1 MDSQIGSDIAKL
13 LGNLGKSEVSGAK
26 SASSGEAGMAFKRTL
41 AASVQAQAAQTGG
54 KGLPVTSDSEG
65 AAPLASAG
73 VPAAAVAAQRA
84 VEPEPIATTV
94 LPEFDLHV
102 VGAPA
107 ERLAVMKFAEEAG
120 LSEEVLAQV
129 FASAED
135 DSAPTPVGATDLA
148 EAIAGAITQWIATQQ
163 TQADRS
169 TSAGGESLSQT
180 ADSKGEPATRPE
192 GDTLSKL
199 ITPALQ
205 VVTQHSG
212 ASPAELA
219 EQLAADIKPVL
230 QASVAG
236 GAQSSASAAELS
248 QSIVDVVKPS
258 IALWLNSQGDEV
270 KRADFSI
277 DAVAQNIALTI
288 TSELRSVTSELRSV
302 PSLSTTEL
310 KRELESAIAQWVK
323 ASPSLTG
330 ISVSDAWIR
339 DAAQKVAPS
348 VSEWI
353 AVSAVSGRPSDQ
365 LVAQISP
372 QVTQALGTLGET
384 TGAASFLSGPG
395 LNAQPPSSA
404 MAANTTGVLV
414 GLEGVSETQLRVVRD
429 NVVAH
434 PQPITLTVMGSE
446 LEFGR
451 SAQQALTQVVA
462 PPSRPAAETLV
473 LPQSA
478 ATLDRFALRG
488 AGLRPDGVGE
498 ITKKVSSLNPDGSKA
513 DKIDSMVAVR
523 DLVSARSLE
532 LARLASSGDKPLVA
546 SSAQQ
551 SPFAGL
557 VQGEVGDAAARP
569 VASSEFSLRQSLAGA
584 ERAAISDA
592 GRLNQFALN
601 QNTAARELASRHL
614 SEALGQRLA
623 ANIAAGHYRLTFNVN
638 PRELGAIDVVMEMR
652 DGRLDAQINA
662 SNAVTRD
669 LLGDSLPRLR
679 DALQQNG
686 INLAQLQVG
695 SDSQQGNAQGRQ
707 ASDEQPADQGREQMR
722 LTDVSDDL
730 VSEDL
735 ELGLDLDSV
744 DFWA

>member
-65 AAPLASAG
+65 AALPASAG
-73 VPAAAVAAQRA
+73 VSAAAVAAQHA

-129 FASAED
+129 LASAED
-135 DSAPTPVGATDLA
+135 DSAPIPVGATDLA

-163 TQADRS
+163 TQADRA

-180 ADSKGEPATRPE
+180 ADSKGEPVTRPE

-258 IALWLNSQGDEV
+258 IALWINSQGDEF
-270 KRADFSI
+270 KRADVSI

-288 TSELRSVTSELRSV
+288 SSELRSV

-310 KRELESAIAQWVK
+310 KRELEAAVAQWVK

-339 DAAQKVAPS
+339 DAAQKVAPA

-353 AVSAVSGRPSDQ
+353 AVSAVSGRQSDQ

-384 TGAASFLSGPG
+384 TRAASFLSGPG
-395 LNAQPPSSA
+395 LNTQPPSSA
-404 MAANTTGVLV
+404 MVANTTGVLV

>member
-65 AAPLASAG
+65 AALPASAG
-73 VPAAAVAAQRA
+73 DSAAAVTAQRA

-135 DSAPTPVGATDLA
+135 DSAPIPVGATDLA

-163 TQADRS
+163 TQADRA

-180 ADSKGEPATRPE
+180 ADSKGEPVTRPE

-212 ASPAELA
+212 ASPTELA
-219 EQLAADIKPVL
+219 EQLVAEIKPVL

-236 GAQSSASAAELS
+236 GAQPSASAAELS

-258 IALWLNSQGDEV
+258 IALWLNSQSDEF
-270 KRADFSI
+270 KRADVSI

-288 TSELRSVTSELRSV
+288 TSELRSV

-310 KRELESAIAQWVK
+310 KRELESAVAQWVK

-339 DAAQKVAPS
+339 DAAQKVAPA

-353 AVSAVSGRPSDQ
+353 AVSSVSGRQSDQ

-384 TGAASFLSGPG
+384 TGVASFLSGPG
-395 LNAQPPSSA
+395 LNTQPPSSA

-446 LEFGR
+446 PEFGR

-488 AGLRPDGVGE
+488 AGLRPDGLDE
-498 ITKKVSSLNPDGSKA
+498 MTKKVRSPNPDGPKA

-569 VASSEFSLRQSLAGA
+569 VGSSEFSLRQSLAGA
-584 ERAAISDA
+584 ERTAISDT
-592 GRLNQFALN
+592 GRLNQFALS

-707 ASDEQPADQGREQMR
+707 ASGEQPADQGREQMR

>member
-65 AAPLASAG
+65 AALPASAG
-73 VPAAAVAAQRA
+73 VSAAAVAAQRA

-135 DSAPTPVGATDLA
+135 DSAPIPVGATDLA

-163 TQADRS
+163 TQADRA

-180 ADSKGEPATRPE
+180 ADSKGEPVTRLE
-192 GDTLSKL
+192 GGTLSKL

-212 ASPAELA
+212 ASPTELA
-219 EQLAADIKPVL
+219 EQLAAEIKPVL

-236 GAQSSASAAELS
+236 GAQPSASAAELS

-258 IALWLNSQGDEV
+258 IALWLNSQGDEF
-270 KRADFSI
+270 KRADVSI

-288 TSELRSVTSELRSV
+288 TSELRSV

-310 KRELESAIAQWVK
+310 KRELESAVAQWVK

-339 DAAQKVAPS
+339 DAAQKVAPA

-353 AVSAVSGRPSDQ
+353 AVSSVSGRQSDQ

-384 TGAASFLSGPG
+384 TGVASFLSGPG
-395 LNAQPPSSA
+395 LNTQPPSSA

-414 GLEGVSETQLRVVRD
+414 GLEGMSETQLRVVRD

-446 LEFGR
+446 PEFGR

-488 AGLRPDGVGE
+488 AGLRPDGLDE
-498 ITKKVSSLNPDGSKA
+498 MTKKVRSLNPDGPKA

-584 ERAAISDA
+584 ERTAISDT
-592 GRLNQFALN
+592 GRLNQFALS

-707 ASDEQPADQGREQMR
+707 ASGEQPADQGREQMR

>member
-65 AAPLASAG
+65 AALPASAG
-73 VPAAAVAAQRA
+73 VSAAAVAAQRA

-135 DSAPTPVGATDLA
+135 DSAPIPVGATDLA

-163 TQADRS
+163 TQADRA

-180 ADSKGEPATRPE
+180 ADSKGEPVTRPE

-258 IALWLNSQGDEV
+258 IALWLNSQGDEF
-270 KRADFSI
+270 KRADVSI

-288 TSELRSVTSELRSV
+288 TSELRSV

-310 KRELESAIAQWVK
+310 KRELESAVAQWVK
-323 ASPSLTG
+323 TSPSLTG

-339 DAAQKVAPS
+339 DAAQKVAPA

-353 AVSAVSGRPSDQ
+353 AVSSVSGRQSDQ

-384 TGAASFLSGPG
+384 TGVASFLSGPG
-395 LNAQPPSSA
+395 LNTQPPSSA

-414 GLEGVSETQLRVVRD
+414 GLEGMSETQLRVVRD

-446 LEFGR
+446 PEFGR

-488 AGLRPDGVGE
+488 AGLRPDGLDE
-498 ITKKVSSLNPDGSKA
+498 MTKKVRSLNPDGPKA

-584 ERAAISDA
+584 ERSAISDT
-592 GRLNQFALN
+592 GRLNQFALS

-707 ASDEQPADQGREQMR
+707 ASGEQPADQGREQMR

>member
-65 AAPLASAG
+65 AALPASAG
-73 VPAAAVAAQRA
+73 VSAAAVAAQRA

-135 DSAPTPVGATDLA
+135 DSAPIPVGATDLA

-163 TQADRS
+163 TQADRA

-180 ADSKGEPATRPE
+180 ADSKGEPVTRPE

-212 ASPAELA
+212 ASPTELA
-219 EQLAADIKPVL
+219 EQLAAEIKPVL

-248 QSIVDVVKPS
+248 QSVVDVVKPS
-258 IALWLNSQGDEV
+258 IALWLNSQGDEF
-270 KRADFSI
+270 KRADVSI

-288 TSELRSVTSELRSV
+288 TSELRSV

-310 KRELESAIAQWVK
+310 KRELESAVAQWVK
-323 ASPSLTG
+323 ASPYLTG

-339 DAAQKVAPS
+339 DAAQKVAPA

-353 AVSAVSGRPSDQ
+353 AVSSVSGRQSDQ

-384 TGAASFLSGPG
+384 KGAASFLSGPG
-395 LNAQPPSSA
+395 LNTQPPSSA

-414 GLEGVSETQLRVVRD
+414 GLEGMSETQLRVVRD

-446 LEFGR
+446 PEFGR

-488 AGLRPDGVGE
+488 AGLRPDGLDE
-498 ITKKVSSLNPDGSKA
+498 MTKKVRSLNPDGPKV

-557 VQGEVGDAAARP
+557 VQGEVGDAPARP

-584 ERAAISDA
+584 ERTAISDT
-592 GRLNQFALN
+592 GRLNQFALS

-669 LLGDSLPRLR
+669 LLGDSLSRLR

-707 ASDEQPADQGREQMR
+707 ASGEQPADQGREQMR

>member
-65 AAPLASAG
+65 AALPASAG
-73 VPAAAVAAQRA
+73 VSAAAVAAQRA

-135 DSAPTPVGATDLA
+135 DSAPIPVGATDLA

-163 TQADRS
+163 TQADRA

-180 ADSKGEPATRPE
+180 ADSKGEPVTRPE

-219 EQLAADIKPVL
+219 ERLAADIKPVL

-258 IALWLNSQGDEV
+258 IALWLNSQGDEF
-270 KRADFSI
+270 KRADVSI

-288 TSELRSVTSELRSV
+288 TSELRSV

-339 DAAQKVAPS
+339 DAAQKVAPA

-353 AVSAVSGRPSDQ
+353 AVSAVSGRQSDQ

-395 LNAQPPSSA
+395 LNTQPPSSA

-669 LLGDSLPRLR
+669 LLVTPCRGCAMHFSKTVL
-679 DALQQNG
+679 
-686 INLAQLQVG
+686 I
-695 SDSQQGNAQGRQ
+695 
-707 ASDEQPADQGREQMR
+707 
-722 LTDVSDDL
+722 
-730 VSEDL
+730 
-735 ELGLDLDSV
+735 
-744 DFWA
+744 

>member
-65 AAPLASAG
+65 AALPASAG
-73 VPAAAVAAQRA
+73 VSAAAVAAQRA

-135 DSAPTPVGATDLA
+135 DSAPIPVGATDLA

-163 TQADRS
+163 TQADRA

-180 ADSKGEPATRPE
+180 ADSKGEPVTRPE

-212 ASPAELA
+212 ASPTELA
-219 EQLAADIKPVL
+219 EQLAAEIKPVL

-258 IALWLNSQGDEV
+258 IALWLNSQGDEF
-270 KRADFSI
+270 KRADVSI

-288 TSELRSVTSELRSV
+288 TSELRSV

-310 KRELESAIAQWVK
+310 KRELESAVAQWVK

-339 DAAQKVAPS
+339 DAAQKVAPA

-353 AVSAVSGRPSDQ
+353 AVSSVSGRQSDQ

-384 TGAASFLSGPG
+384 TGVASFLSGPG
-395 LNAQPPSSA
+395 LNTQPPSSA

-414 GLEGVSETQLRVVRD
+414 GLEGMSETQLRVVRD

-446 LEFGR
+446 PEFGR

-488 AGLRPDGVGE
+488 AGLRPDGLDE
-498 ITKKVSSLNPDGSKA
+498 MTKKVRSLNPDGPKA

-584 ERAAISDA
+584 ERTAISDT
-592 GRLNQFALN
+592 GRLNQFALS

-707 ASDEQPADQGREQMR
+707 ASGEQPADQGREQMR

>member
-65 AAPLASAG
+65 AALPASAG
-73 VPAAAVAAQRA
+73 VSAAAVAAQHA
-84 VEPEPIATTV
+84 VEPEPIVTTV

-135 DSAPTPVGATDLA
+135 DSAPIPVGATDLA

-163 TQADRS
+163 TQADRA

-180 ADSKGEPATRPE
+180 ADSKGEPVTRPE

-248 QSIVDVVKPS
+248 QTIVDVVKPS
-258 IALWLNSQGDEV
+258 IALWINSQGDEF
-270 KRADFSI
+270 KRASVSI

-288 TSELRSVTSELRSV
+288 SSELRSV

-310 KRELESAIAQWVK
+310 KRELEAAVAQWVK

-330 ISVSDAWIR
+330 ISISDAWIR
-339 DAAQKVAPS
+339 DAAQKVAPA

-353 AVSAVSGRPSDQ
+353 AVSAVSGRQSDQ

-395 LNAQPPSSA
+395 LNTQPPSSA
-404 MAANTTGVLV
+404 MVANTTGVLV

-434 PQPITLTVMGSE
+434 PQPISLTVMGSE

>member
-65 AAPLASAG
+65 AALPASAG
-73 VPAAAVAAQRA
+73 VSAAAVAAQRA

-135 DSAPTPVGATDLA
+135 DSAPIPVGATDLA

-163 TQADRS
+163 TQADRA

-180 ADSKGEPATRPE
+180 ADSKGEPVTRPE

-258 IALWLNSQGDEV
+258 IALWLNSQGDEF
-270 KRADFSI
+270 KRADVSI

-288 TSELRSVTSELRSV
+288 SSELRSV

-310 KRELESAIAQWVK
+310 KRELEAAVAQWVK

-339 DAAQKVAPS
+339 DAAQKVAPA

-353 AVSAVSGRPSDQ
+353 AVSAVSGRQSDQ

-395 LNAQPPSSA
+395 LNTQPPSSA

>member
-65 AAPLASAG
+65 AALPASAG
-73 VPAAAVAAQRA
+73 VSAAAVAAQRA

-135 DSAPTPVGATDLA
+135 DSAPIPVGATDLA

-163 TQADRS
+163 TQADRA

-180 ADSKGEPATRPE
+180 ADSKGEPVTRPE

-212 ASPAELA
+212 ASPTELA
-219 EQLAADIKPVL
+219 EQLVAEIKPVL

-258 IALWLNSQGDEV
+258 IALWLNSQGDEF
-270 KRADFSI
+270 KRADVSI

-288 TSELRSVTSELRSV
+288 TSELRSV

-310 KRELESAIAQWVK
+310 KRELESAVAQWVK

-339 DAAQKVAPS
+339 DAAQKVAPA

-353 AVSAVSGRPSDQ
+353 AVSSVSGRQSDQ

-384 TGAASFLSGPG
+384 TGVASFLSGPG
-395 LNAQPPSSA
+395 LNTQPPSSA

-414 GLEGVSETQLRVVRD
+414 GLEGMSETQLRVVRD

-446 LEFGR
+446 PEFGR

-488 AGLRPDGVGE
+488 AGLRPDGLDE
-498 ITKKVSSLNPDGSKA
+498 MTKKVRSLNPDGPKA

-584 ERAAISDA
+584 ERTAISDT
-592 GRLNQFALN
+592 GRLNQFALS

-707 ASDEQPADQGREQMR
+707 ASGEQPADQGREQMR

>member
-65 AAPLASAG
+65 AALPASAG
-73 VPAAAVAAQRA
+73 VSAAAVAAQRA

-135 DSAPTPVGATDLA
+135 DSAPIPVGATDLA

-163 TQADRS
+163 TQADRA

-180 ADSKGEPATRPE
+180 ADSKGEPVTRPE

-212 ASPAELA
+212 ASPTELA
-219 EQLAADIKPVL
+219 EQLAAEIKPVL

-236 GAQSSASAAELS
+236 EAQSSASAAELS

-258 IALWLNSQGDEV
+258 IALWLNSQGDEF
-270 KRADFSI
+270 KSADVSI

-288 TSELRSVTSELRSV
+288 TSELRSV

-310 KRELESAIAQWVK
+310 KRELESAVAQWVK

-339 DAAQKVAPS
+339 DAAQRVAPA

-353 AVSAVSGRPSDQ
+353 AVSSVSGRQSDQ

-395 LNAQPPSSA
+395 LNTQPPSSA

-414 GLEGVSETQLRVVRD
+414 GLEGMSETQLRVVRD

-446 LEFGR
+446 PEFGR

-488 AGLRPDGVGE
+488 AGLRPDGLDE
-498 ITKKVSSLNPDGSKA
+498 MTKKVRSLNPDGPKA

-584 ERAAISDA
+584 ERTAISDT
-592 GRLNQFALN
+592 GRLNQFALS

-707 ASDEQPADQGREQMR
+707 ASGEQPADQGREQMR

>member
-65 AAPLASAG
+65 AALPASAG
-73 VPAAAVAAQRA
+73 VSAAAVAAQRA

-135 DSAPTPVGATDLA
+135 DSAPIPVGATDLA

-163 TQADRS
+163 TQADRA

-180 ADSKGEPATRPE
+180 ADSKGEPVTRPE

-212 ASPAELA
+212 ASPTELA
-219 EQLAADIKPVL
+219 EQLAAEIKPVL

-236 GAQSSASAAELS
+236 GAQPSASAAELS

-258 IALWLNSQGDEV
+258 IALWLNSQGDEF
-270 KRADFSI
+270 KRADVSI

-288 TSELRSVTSELRSV
+288 TSELRSV

-310 KRELESAIAQWVK
+310 KRELESAVAQWVK

-339 DAAQKVAPS
+339 DAAQKVAPA

-353 AVSAVSGRPSDQ
+353 AVSSVSGRQSDQ

-384 TGAASFLSGPG
+384 TGVASFLSGPG
-395 LNAQPPSSA
+395 LNTQPPSSA

-414 GLEGVSETQLRVVRD
+414 GLEGMSETQLRVVRD

-446 LEFGR
+446 PEFGR

-488 AGLRPDGVGE
+488 AGLRPDGLDE
-498 ITKKVSSLNPDGSKA
+498 MTKKVRSLNPDGPKA

-584 ERAAISDA
+584 ERIAISDT
-592 GRLNQFALN
+592 GRLNQFALS
-601 QNTAARELASRHL
+601 QNTAAREMASRHL

-707 ASDEQPADQGREQMR
+707 ASGEQPADQGREQMR

>member
-65 AAPLASAG
+65 AALPASAG
-73 VPAAAVAAQRA
+73 VSAAAVAAQRA

-107 ERLAVMKFAEEAG
+107 EQLAVMKFAEEAG

-135 DSAPTPVGATDLA
+135 DSAPIPVGATDLA

-163 TQADRS
+163 TQADRA

-180 ADSKGEPATRPE
+180 ADSKGEPVTRPE

-212 ASPAELA
+212 ASPTELA
-219 EQLAADIKPVL
+219 EQLVAEIKPVL

-258 IALWLNSQGDEV
+258 IALWINSQGDDF
-270 KRADFSI
+270 KRADVSI

-288 TSELRSVTSELRSV
+288 SSELRSV

-310 KRELESAIAQWVK
+310 KRELEAAVAQWVK

-339 DAAQKVAPS
+339 DAAQKVAPA

-353 AVSAVSGRPSDQ
+353 AVSSVSGRQSDQ

-384 TGAASFLSGPG
+384 TGVASFLSGPG
-395 LNAQPPSSA
+395 LNTQPPSSA

-414 GLEGVSETQLRVVRD
+414 GLEGMSETQLRVVRD

-488 AGLRPDGVGE
+488 AGLRPDGLDE
-498 ITKKVSSLNPDGSKA
+498 MTKKVRSLNPDGPKA

-584 ERAAISDA
+584 ERTAISDT
-592 GRLNQFALN
+592 GRLNQFALS

>member
-65 AAPLASAG
+65 AALPASAG
-73 VPAAAVAAQRA
+73 VSAAAVAAQRA

-135 DSAPTPVGATDLA
+135 DSAPIPVGATDLA

-163 TQADRS
+163 TQADRA

-180 ADSKGEPATRPE
+180 ADSKGEPVTRPE

-212 ASPAELA
+212 ASPTELA
-219 EQLAADIKPVL
+219 EQLAAEIKPVL

-258 IALWLNSQGDEV
+258 IALWLNSQGDEF
-270 KRADFSI
+270 KRADVSI

-288 TSELRSVTSELRSV
+288 TSELRSV

-310 KRELESAIAQWVK
+310 KRELESAVAQWVK

-339 DAAQKVAPS
+339 DAAQKVAPA

-353 AVSAVSGRPSDQ
+353 AVSSVSGRQSDQ

-384 TGAASFLSGPG
+384 TGVASFLSGPG
-395 LNAQPPSSA
+395 LNTQPPSSA

-414 GLEGVSETQLRVVRD
+414 GLEGMSETQLRVVRD

-446 LEFGR
+446 PEFGR

-488 AGLRPDGVGE
+488 AGLRPDGLDE
-498 ITKKVSSLNPDGSKA
+498 MTKKVRSLNPDGPKA

-584 ERAAISDA
+584 ERIAISDT
-592 GRLNQFALN
+592 GRLNQFALS
-601 QNTAARELASRHL
+601 QNTAAREMASRHL

-707 ASDEQPADQGREQMR
+707 ASGEQPADQGREQMR

>member
-13 LGNLGKSEVSGAK
+13 LGNLGKSQVSGAK
-26 SASSGEAGMAFKRTL
+26 SASSSEAGVAFKRTL
-41 AASVQAQAAQTGG
+41 AASVQAQAAQAGG
-54 KGLPVTSDSEG
+54 KGLPVAPDSEV
-65 AAPLASAG
+65 AAVPASAG
-73 VPAAAVAAQRA
+73 GSAAAVGAQRA
-84 VEPEPIATTV
+84 TEPGPIATTV

-102 VGAPA
+102 VGAPV
-107 ERLAVMKFAEEAG
+107 ERLAVMKFAEETG
-120 LSEEVLAQV
+120 LSEEVLAQI
-129 FASAED
+129 FASAGD
-135 DSAPTPVGATDLA
+135 DSAPAPVGDNDLA
-148 EAIAGAITQWIATQQ
+148 EAMAGAITQWIAAQQ
-163 TQADRS
+163 T
-169 TSAGGESLSQT
+169 E
-180 ADSKGEPATRPE
+180 GEPGTRLE
-192 GDTLSKL
+192 GDSLSKL
-199 ITPALQ
+199 ITPALHFVSQ
-205 VVTQHSG
+205 NSG

-219 EQLAADIKPVL
+219 QQLAADVKPVL
-230 QASVAG
+230 QASLAG
-236 GAQSSASAAELS
+236 GAQPRASATELS
-248 QSIVDVVKPS
+248 QSIIDVVKPS
-258 IALWLNSQGDEV
+258 IALWLDSQGDELM
-270 KRADFSI
+270 RAEVSI
-277 DAVAQNIALTI
+277 EAVAQSVARTI
-288 TSELRSVTSELRSV
+288 TSELRSVPTV
-302 PSLSTTEL
+302 TTTEL
-310 KRELESAIAQWVK
+310 KRELEAAVAQWVK

-339 DAAQKVAPS
+339 DVAQKVAP
-348 VSEWI
+348 
-353 AVSAVSGRPSDQ
+353 AVSGRQTDQ
-365 LVAQISP
+365 LVAQISL
-372 QVTQALGTLGET
+372 QVTQALRTLSEA
-384 TGAASFLSGPG
+384 TGAGSLLNGPA
-395 LNAQPPSSA
+395 LNPQQPSSR
-404 MAANTTGVLV
+404 MVANTAGLV
-414 GLEGVSETQLRVVRD
+414 GLEGVSETQLRAVRD

-434 PQPITLTVMGSE
+434 PQPITLTVMGPE
-446 LEFGR
+446 LESGR
-451 SAQQALTQVVA
+451 SAQLALTQVLASPGRSVPEA
-462 PPSRPAAETLV
+462 LI
-473 LPQSA
+473 LHQSA

-488 AGLRPDGVGE
+488 AGLRPDVVDE
-498 ITKKVSSLNPDGSKA
+498 TTKTISNLSPDGSKA
-513 DKIDSMVAVR
+513 DKIDSMVALR

-546 SSAQQ
+546 SGAQQ
-551 SPFAGL
+551 SSFAGL

-569 VASSEFSLRQSLAGA
+569 VAPSEFSLRQSLPGA
-584 ERAAISDA
+584 ERAVISDA

-695 SDSQQGNAQGRQ
+695 SESQQGNAQGRQ
-707 ASDEQPADQGREQMR
+707 ASGEQSTDQGQEQMR

>member
-41 AASVQAQAAQTGG
+41 AASLQAQAAQTGG

-65 AAPLASAG
+65 AALPASAG
-73 VPAAAVAAQRA
+73 VSAAAVAAQHA
-84 VEPEPIATTV
+84 VEPEPIVTTV

-135 DSAPTPVGATDLA
+135 DSAPIPVGATDLA

-163 TQADRS
+163 TQADRA

-180 ADSKGEPATRPE
+180 ADSKGEPVTRPE

-236 GAQSSASAAELS
+236 GAQSSASAVELS

-258 IALWLNSQGDEV
+258 IALWINSQGDEF
-270 KRADFSI
+270 KRASVSI

-288 TSELRSVTSELRSV
+288 SSELRSV

-310 KRELESAIAQWVK
+310 ERELEAAVAQWVK

-330 ISVSDAWIR
+330 ISISDAWIR
-339 DAAQKVAPS
+339 DAAQKVAPA

-353 AVSAVSGRPSDQ
+353 AVSAVSGRQSDQ

-395 LNAQPPSSA
+395 LNTQPPSSA
-404 MAANTTGVLV
+404 MVANTTGVLV

-434 PQPITLTVMGSE
+434 PQPISLTVMGSE

-462 PPSRPAAETLV
+462 PPSRPAAEALV

-498 ITKKVSSLNPDGSKA
+498 ITKTVSSLNPDGSKA
-513 DKIDSMVAVR
+513 EKIDSMVAVR

>member
-65 AAPLASAG
+65 AALPASAG
-73 VPAAAVAAQRA
+73 VSAAAVAAQRA

-135 DSAPTPVGATDLA
+135 DSAPIPVGATDLA

-163 TQADRS
+163 TQADRA

-180 ADSKGEPATRPE
+180 ADSKGEPVTRPE

-212 ASPAELA
+212 ASPTELA
-219 EQLAADIKPVL
+219 EQLAAEIKPVL

-258 IALWLNSQGDEV
+258 IALWINSQGDEF
-270 KRADFSI
+270 KRADVSI

-288 TSELRSVTSELRSV
+288 SSELRSV

-310 KRELESAIAQWVK
+310 KRELESAVAQWVK

-339 DAAQKVAPS
+339 DAAQRVAPA

-353 AVSAVSGRPSDQ
+353 AVSSVSGRQSDQ

-395 LNAQPPSSA
+395 LNTQPPSSA

-414 GLEGVSETQLRVVRD
+414 GLEGMSETQLRVVRD

-446 LEFGR
+446 PEFGR

-488 AGLRPDGVGE
+488 AGLRPDGLDE
-498 ITKKVSSLNPDGSKA
+498 MTKKVRSLNPDGPKA

-584 ERAAISDA
+584 ERTAISDT
-592 GRLNQFALN
+592 GRLNQFALS
-601 QNTAARELASRHL
+601 QNTAAREMASRHL

-707 ASDEQPADQGREQMR
+707 ASGEQPADQGREQMR

>member
-13 LGNLGKSEVSGAK
+13 LGNLGKSEGSGAK
-26 SASSGEAGMAFKRTL
+26 SASSSEAGVAFKRTL
-41 AASVQAQAAQTGG
+41 AASVQAQAAQAGG
-54 KGLPVTSDSEG
+54 KGLPVASGSEG
-65 AAPLASAG
+65 ATVPASAG
-73 VPAAAVAAQRA
+73 VSAATEAAQRA

-107 ERLAVMKFAEEAG
+107 GRLAVMKFAEETG
-120 LSEEVLAQV
+120 LSEEVLAQI
-129 FASAED
+129 FASAGDE
-135 DSAPTPVGATDLA
+135 SAPIPVGDNDLA
-148 EAIAGAITQWIATQQ
+148 EAIAGAITQWIAAQQ
-163 TQADRS
+163 TQGDRA
-169 TSAGGESLSQT
+169 TSAGGESSSQT
-180 ADSKGEPATRPE
+180 ANLKGEPVTRLE
-192 GDTLSKL
+192 SDTLSKL

-205 VVTQHSG
+205 FVSQHSG
-212 ASPAELA
+212 ASPDELA

-230 QASVAG
+230 QASLAG
-236 GAQSSASAAELS
+236 GAQSSALAAGLS

-258 IALWLNSQGDEV
+258 IALWLNSQGDEL
-270 KRADFSI
+270 KRAEVSI
-277 DAVAQNIALTI
+277 DAIAQNVALSI
-288 TSELRSVTSELRSV
+288 TSELRPV
-302 PSLSTTEL
+302 PTPTTTEL
-310 KRELESAIAQWVK
+310 KRELEAAVAQWVK

-339 DAAQKVAPS
+339 DAAKKVAPA

-353 AVSAVSGRPSDQ
+353 AASAVSGRHTDQ

-372 QVTQALGTLGET
+372 QVTQALRTLSET
-384 TGAASFLSGPG
+384 TGAGSR
-395 LNAQPPSSA
+395 LNGAALNTQSPSSRMGA
-404 MAANTTGVLV
+404 NAAGVLV
-414 GLEGVSETQLRVVRD
+414 GLEGVSETQLRAVRD
-429 NVVAH
+429 KVVAH
-434 PQPITLTVMGSE
+434 PQPITLTVMGPE
-446 LEFGR
+446 LESGR

-462 PPSRPAAETLV
+462 PPSRFVPEALI

-488 AGLRPDGVGE
+488 AGLRPDGVDAM
-498 ITKKVSSLNPDGSKA
+498 TKTISNLSPDGSKA
-513 DKIDSMVAVR
+513 DKIDSMVALR

-532 LARLASSGDKPLVA
+532 LAKLASSGDKPLVA
-546 SSAQQ
+546 SGAQQ
-551 SPFAGL
+551 SSFAGL
-557 VQGEVGDAAARP
+557 VQGEGGDAAARP
-569 VASSEFSLRQSLAGA
+569 VASSEFSLRQSLPGA
-584 ERAAISDA
+584 ERAVISDA

-601 QNTAARELASRHL
+601 QQTAARELASRHL

-679 DALQQNG
+679 DALQQSG

-695 SDSQQGNAQGRQ
+695 SESQQGNAQGRQ
-707 ASDEQPADQGREQMR
+707 ASGEQPADQGQEQMR

>member
-65 AAPLASAG
+65 AALPASAG
-73 VPAAAVAAQRA
+73 VSAAAVAAQHA

-135 DSAPTPVGATDLA
+135 DSAPIPVGATDLA

-163 TQADRS
+163 TQADRA

-180 ADSKGEPATRPE
+180 ADSKGEPVTRPE

-212 ASPAELA
+212 ASPTELA
-219 EQLAADIKPVL
+219 EQLAAEIKPVL

-258 IALWLNSQGDEV
+258 IALWINSQGDEF
-270 KRADFSI
+270 KRADVSI

-288 TSELRSVTSELRSV
+288 SSELRSV

-310 KRELESAIAQWVK
+310 KRELESAVAQWVK

-339 DAAQKVAPS
+339 DAAQKVAPA

-353 AVSAVSGRPSDQ
+353 AVSSVSGRQSDQ

-395 LNAQPPSSA
+395 LNTQPPSSA
-404 MAANTTGVLV
+404 MVANTTGVLV
-414 GLEGVSETQLRVVRD
+414 GLEGMSETQLRVVRD
-429 NVVAH
+429 NAVAH

-446 LEFGR
+446 PEFGR

-488 AGLRPDGVGE
+488 AGLRPDGLDE
-498 ITKKVSSLNPDGSKA
+498 MTKKVRSLNPDGPKA

-584 ERAAISDA
+584 ERTAISDT
-592 GRLNQFALN
+592 GRLNQFALS

-707 ASDEQPADQGREQMR
+707 ASGEQPADQGREQMR

>member
-65 AAPLASAG
+65 AALPASAG
-73 VPAAAVAAQRA
+73 VSAAAVAAQRA

-135 DSAPTPVGATDLA
+135 DSAPIPVGATDLA

-163 TQADRS
+163 TQADRA

-180 ADSKGEPATRPE
+180 ADSKGESVTRPE

-212 ASPAELA
+212 ASPTELA
-219 EQLAADIKPVL
+219 EQLAAEIKPVL

-248 QSIVDVVKPS
+248 QSVVDVVKPS
-258 IALWLNSQGDEV
+258 IALWLNSQGDEF
-270 KRADFSI
+270 KRADVSI

-288 TSELRSVTSELRSV
+288 TSELRSV

-310 KRELESAIAQWVK
+310 KRELESAVAQWVK

-339 DAAQKVAPS
+339 DAAQKVAPA

-353 AVSAVSGRPSDQ
+353 AVSSVSGRQSDQ

-384 TGAASFLSGPG
+384 KGAASFLSGPG
-395 LNAQPPSSA
+395 LNTQPPSSA

-414 GLEGVSETQLRVVRD
+414 GLEGMSETQLRVVRD

-446 LEFGR
+446 PEFGR

-488 AGLRPDGVGE
+488 AGLRPDGLDE
-498 ITKKVSSLNPDGSKA
+498 MTKKVRSLNPDGPKA

-557 VQGEVGDAAARP
+557 VQGEVGDAPARP

-584 ERAAISDA
+584 ERVAISDA

-707 ASDEQPADQGREQMR
+707 ASGEQPADQGREQMR

>member
-26 SASSGEAGMAFKRTL
+26 PASSGEAGMAFKRTL

-65 AAPLASAG
+65 AALPASAG
-73 VPAAAVAAQRA
+73 VSAAAVAAQRA

-135 DSAPTPVGATDLA
+135 DSAPIPVGATDLA

-163 TQADRS
+163 TQADRA

-180 ADSKGEPATRPE
+180 ADSKGEPVTRLE
-192 GDTLSKL
+192 GGTLSKL

-258 IALWLNSQGDEV
+258 IALWLNSQGDEF
-270 KRADFSI
+270 KSADVSI

-288 TSELRSVTSELRSV
+288 TSELRSV

-310 KRELESAIAQWVK
+310 KRELESAVAQWVK

-339 DAAQKVAPS
+339 DAAQKVAPA

-353 AVSAVSGRPSDQ
+353 AVSSVSGRQSDQ

-395 LNAQPPSSA
+395 LNTQPPSSA
-404 MAANTTGVLV
+404 MVANTTGVLV
-414 GLEGVSETQLRVVRD
+414 GLEGMSETQLRVVRD

-446 LEFGR
+446 PEFGR

-488 AGLRPDGVGE
+488 AGLRPDGLDE
-498 ITKKVSSLNPDGSKA
+498 MTKTVRSLNPDGPKA

-584 ERAAISDA
+584 ERTAISDT
-592 GRLNQFALN
+592 GRLNQFALS
-601 QNTAARELASRHL
+601 QNTAAREMASRHL

-707 ASDEQPADQGREQMR
+707 ASGEQPADQGREQMR